1 MKELA
6 EDYQHRQ
13 LMASV
18 FMVNKH
24 TPHRADDSEDIVTR
38 NLDQIELFFN
48 QLDWTGHDITLAQDV
63 LKQHR
68 G

>member
-1 MKELA
+1 MKEPA
-6 EDYQHRQ
+6 QDYQYKQ
-13 LMASV
+13 LKDIV

-24 TPHRADDSEDIVTR
+24 TPHRADDSEDIVR
-38 NLDQIELFFN
+38 SCLDQIELFFN